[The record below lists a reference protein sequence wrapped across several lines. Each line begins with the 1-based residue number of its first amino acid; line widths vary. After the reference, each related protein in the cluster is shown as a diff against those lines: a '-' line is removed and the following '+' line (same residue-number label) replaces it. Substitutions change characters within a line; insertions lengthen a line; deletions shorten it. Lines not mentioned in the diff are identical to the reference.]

1 MADIEPAMASR
12 TSRRTRS
19 GTINVRVEPQQRD
32 LIDRAAKAQRKTR
45 TEFILDAACRE
56 AETVLL
62 DRRYFTL
69 DEDAFR
75 RFTAALDASPADNPR
90 LRELMRTPAPWEK

>member
-1 MADIEPAMASR
+1 VAHDR
-12 TSRRTRS
+12 TSAARTARPARS
-19 GTINVRVEPQQRD
+19 GTINLRVEPQQRD
-32 LIDRAAKAQRKTR
+32 LIDRAAAAQRKTR

-62 DRRYFTL
+62 DRRYFSL

-75 RFTAALDASPADNPR
+75 RFTQALDAPPADNPR
-90 LRELMRTPAPWEK
+90 LRELMRTRAPWEK